1 MVSRIIPASAVATR
15 TDPDKRSWWHPA
27 RRPIRVALLVVLAFV
42 ATDFALRADL
52 ARHFASG
59 AFRLPRDT
67 NLFLRE
73 YITYLGEHSAP
84 RIYVIGDSVIQGVR
98 LAPGET
104 VPARIGARLPAP
116 WSAAN
121 LGLTASKIPDFFYMT
136 GLLRAQ
142 PGDVAVYNINPKNF
156 SAYDIAR
163 PLRFYDLYDASLDRV
178 AGFDAADALAIPP
191 DRRRPRAG
199 GDAVSRTANDAWFF
213 FRNRDWISAELL
225 GTHPRKLIDSYHRVF
240 VYSGVRGSIDRL
252 LRRAGRT
259 DWREKRWDPWA
270 IDVLKKYY
278 DVPPLDDANPVFR
291 FIAPCARLARERGMT
306 PVFFMTPMNRAFA
319 DEHALVD
326 WARHADNIARIRA
339 AIEANGGVFVDTTDT
354 VAPGG
359 FADNDHLN
367 TAGADQLAAALA
379 GTILPRLGDDG
390 GAP

>member
-1 MVSRIIPASAVATR
+1 MVSQISPASAVATR
-15 TDPDKRSWWHPA
+15 DEREKRSWWHPA
-27 RRPIRVALLVVLAFV
+27 WRPIRVAVLVVLAFI
-42 ATDFALRADL
+42 ATDIALRADIS
-52 ARHFASG
+52 RQFASG

-73 YITYLGEHSAP
+73 YISYLGDHAAP
-84 RIYVIGDSVIQGVR
+84 RVYVIGDSVIQGVR
-98 LAPGET
+98 LTPAET

-136 GLLRAQ
+136 ALLRAR

-156 SAYDIAR
+156 SAYDLAR

-178 AGFDAADALAIPP
+178 AGFDAAEALAIPA
-191 DRRRPRAG
+191 DRRGHKAR
-199 GDAVSRTANDAWFF
+199 GDAVSRAANDAWFF
-213 FRNRDWISAELL
+213 YGNRDWISAELL
-225 GTHPRKLIDSYHRVF
+225 GTHPRKLIDSYHRVL

-278 DVPPLDDANPVFR
+278 DMPPLDDANPVFR

-319 DEHALVD
+319 DEHELVD

-339 AIEANGGVFVDTTDT
+339 AVEASGGVFVDTTDT
-354 VAPGG
+354 VAPDG
-359 FADNDHLN
+359 FTDNDHLN
-367 TAGADQLAAALA
+367 APGADALA
-379 GTILPRLGDDG
+379 GTLAGVILPFLVSDG
-390 GAP
+390 GVP

>member
-1 MVSRIIPASAVATR
+1 MVATQGESEN
-15 TDPDKRSWWHPA
+15 RSFWHPT

-42 ATDFALRADL
+42 ATDIALRADL
-52 ARHFASG
+52 ARQFASG
-59 AFRLPRDT
+59 TFRLPRDT

-73 YITYLGEHSAP
+73 YIAYLGEHPA
-84 RIYVIGDSVIQGVR
+84 RRVYVIGDSVIQGVR
-98 LAPGET
+98 LAPDET
-104 VPARIGARLPAP
+104 VPARVGARLPAP

-136 GLLRAQ
+136 ALLRAQ
-142 PGDVAVYNINPKNF
+142 SGDVAVYNINPKNF
-156 SAYDIAR
+156 SAYDLAR
-163 PLRFYDLYDASLDRV
+163 PLRFYDLYDATLDSV

-191 DRRRPRAG
+191 DRRGPRAS
-199 GDAVSRTANDAWFF
+199 GDAASRAANDAWFF

-278 DVPPLDDANPVFR
+278 DVPPLDGANAVFR
-291 FIAPCARLARERGMT
+291 FIAPCARIARERGMT

-326 WARHADNIARIRA
+326 WARYAENLSRIRN
-339 AIEANGGVFVDTTDT
+339 AIEGEGGVFVDTTDA
-354 VAPGG
+354 VAPDG

-367 TAGADQLAAALA
+367 AAGSDALA
-379 GTILPRLGDDG
+379 GVLAGAIVPLLGDDG